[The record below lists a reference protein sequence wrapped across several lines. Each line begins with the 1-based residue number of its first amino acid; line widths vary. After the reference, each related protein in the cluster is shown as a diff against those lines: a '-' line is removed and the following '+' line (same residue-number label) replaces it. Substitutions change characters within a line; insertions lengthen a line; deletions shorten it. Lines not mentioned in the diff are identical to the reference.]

1 MDHKDLTFRRGF
13 IDALPILFGYFA
25 VGFTVAV
32 AAIVNGHPVWSP
44 ILLSLTHVSG
54 TSQGAIVNN
63 VNFTAGLVP
72 GVGELVLLCMTL
84 NLRYVLLSLA
94 VAQKLDTRISLPRRL
109 LLALGIT
116 DEIVAV
122 AISQRGALTFP
133 YVMGLFV
140 SSYIGWNGGTIL
152 GAFGT
157 SLLPASA
164 LAPLGIALYG
174 MFIAII
180 TPKAKKSM
188 PVLLCV
194 ILAAILNT
202 LLRLLPEGCR
212 PSQSVIMLIAG
223 VAAAF
228 VGALAFPHRVAS
240 AKEDEP

>member
-13 IDALPILFGYFA
+13 VDALPILFGYFA

-63 VNFTAGLVP
+63 VNFTTGLFP

-94 VAQKLDTRISLPRRL
+94 VAQKLSPSISLPKRF

-122 AISQRGALTFP
+122 AISQRGMLTFR

-140 SSYIGWNGGTIL
+140 SSYIGWNAGTIL

-157 SLLPASA
+157 TLLPASA

-174 MFIAII
+174 MFIAIV
-180 TPKAKKSM
+180 TPMAKKSG

-194 ILAAILNT
+194 ILAGILNT
-202 LLRLLPEGCR
+202 AMRILPNGCR
-212 PSQSVIMLIAG
+212 PSNSIIMLIAG
-223 VAAAF
+223 VAAALA
-228 VGALAFPHRVAS
+228 GAIFFPHRAETK
-240 AKEDEP
+240 KEDEP